1 MTFLRLACFSLDLN
15 LAFMAFIL
23 ASAALCSLLPF
34 LYLPI
39 FALSLAMAASSFESF
54 FFSFLASFLAAFL
67 PFLPAFLPAFLA
79 AFTLAAIFFLRAAI
93 FLSAALCSLLPFL
106 YLPILAFR
114 ACIAFSSF
122 ESFFFSFLVFFWAL
136 CCFSL
141 AFLPPFLTTFL
152 TTFFLLT
159 FLRLACFSLDLNLAF
174 MAFILAS
181 AALCSLLP

>member
-15 LAFMAFIL
+15 LAFMTFIL

-54 FFSFLASFLAAFL
+54 FFSFLASFLAAF
-67 PFLPAFLPAFLA
+67 P
-79 AFTLAAIFFLRAAI
+79 LAAIFFLRAAI

-106 YLPILAFR
+106 YLPIFALSLAM
-114 ACIAFSSF
+114 AFSSF
-122 ESFFFSFLVFFWAL
+122 ESFLFSFLTIF
-136 CCFSL
+136 
-141 AFLPPFLTTFL
+141 FLT
-152 TTFFLLT
+152 T

-174 MAFILAS
+174 MAFILA
-181 AALCSLLP
+181 

>member
-54 FFSFLASFLAAFL
+54 FFSFLV
-67 PFLPAFLPAFLA
+67 
-79 AFTLAAIFFLRAAI
+79 FFL
-93 FLSAALCSLLPFL
+93 ALCS
-106 YLPILAFR
+106 
-114 ACIAFSSF
+114 
-122 ESFFFSFLVFFWAL
+122 
-136 CCFSL
+136 FSL
-141 AFLPPFLTTFL
+141 AFLPPFLTIFFLITFL
-152 TTFFLLT
+152 TIFFLMT

-181 AALCSLLP
+181 A

>member
-54 FFSFLASFLAAFL
+54 FFSFLASFLAAFS
-67 PFLPAFLPAFLA
+67 AFLPAFLA

-93 FLSAALCSLLPFL
+93 FLSAALCSLLP
-106 YLPILAFR
+106 
-114 ACIAFSSF
+114 
-122 ESFFFSFLVFFWAL
+122 
-136 CCFSL
+136 
-141 AFLPPFLTTFL
+141 
-152 TTFFLLT
+152 
-159 FLRLACFSLDLNLAF
+159 
-174 MAFILAS
+174 
-181 AALCSLLP
+181 